1 MPTDLPFYV
10 SAPSKSDP
18 SLAPPG
24 TTLVFVLVP
33 TPVLSQIGKVDWNQ
47 ITREARTEIFRR
59 LASHNIRLSES
70 DFLVEEVWTPE
81 DWRNKFG
88 LHDGSAFGAA
98 HTLFQMGPFRAKNY
112 APGVKGLYFVGA
124 STTPGTGMPMVVL
137 GGAMTAERIKSHAV

>member
-1 MPTDLPFYV
+1 
-10 SAPSKSDP
+10 
-18 SLAPPG
+18 
-24 TTLVFVLVP
+24 
-33 TPVLSQIGKVDWNQ
+33 LSQIGKVDWNQ